1 MTELIFVDACVL
13 VGDPNMLAILASEI
27 PPTIPSE
34 VAFQVCVCLA
44 ALVGIVLALLDDGE
58 LKTRGGSPTSHCVDC
73 ADVLWFGGPGLG
85 RLGLDAAVG
94 SLCAGVVSLASSFV
108 GVACAGCR
116 RLGSKGKNVPKD
128 DTPKPPAELE
138 MTLRLEFH
146 AYWGY
151 FRLFCMGL
159 FREFAVKV
167 KAVVCQDPA
176 CQKYLKRERWNS
188 GLVEFYMQHMY
199 RNMNDC
205 FQRPIASA
213 PNNHIDVVKREREG
227 GVLFGPLHEFKCL
240 AEVRRCTNLA
250 SYNYLGFGGV
260 DEFCTP
266 AARECFLQY
275 GFSAG
280 GCRTEGGTL
289 PVHRELETE
298 VAHFLGKEDALVLG
312 MGFATNSTILPAL
325 FEARPEGPG
334 VLVLS
339 DELNHRSIV
348 EGVRLSGATVRA
360 FAHNN
365 MAALEEHLRS
375 ATEKGQPNGVPWR
388 KVFIVV
394 EGIYSMEGDFCRL
407 REIVSLKNQYKA
419 YLYLDEAH
427 SIGAVGP
434 TGRGVAELFGV
445 PTSEVDVM
453 MGTFT
458 KSFGSAGGYVAASR
472 AVIDVLRQTA
482 PGSVFGSAMPPPCAA
497 QALAAFRCISGAI
510 GGTVGKDKLVSIRK
524 NANFFRKRL
533 LQEGFTVLGDV
544 DSPIIPVLLF
554 HPEKIATF
562 SRKCMELGI
571 AVVVVGYPA
580 VPVLSERV
588 RFCMSAA
595 HTLDQLE
602 DVAVQLAAIGEE
614 VGILYQKGA
623 NKQEK
628 ADRDAQALR
637 YADWLR
643 KAPLRLSGANK
654 TESAAS
660 IRWSPEQLAPKI
672 SKTQANQLA
681 MASATTAESRT
692 SVDFRIFDPLGYISR
707 PLDASQRAAEATL
720 DLYGF
725 GACGPRGFYGTTKP
739 HLELEEAIAKHLGV
753 EAAILYSAGV
763 ATASSVLPALV
774 QKGDRVIVDSG
785 VSLGIKAGLRLCRA
799 EVSWVPHCDPQAIE
813 TALCRETEAR
823 MIKKSEQRI
832 FIVVEALCQRTGR
845 LAPLAQLIDLKTKH
859 GALLILDESVSMG
872 VLGENGRGLCESS
885 GVDIANVDAIIGS
898 LELNAAGV
906 GGFCAGRLGLVEHQ
920 RLAGAG
926 YCFSASSPPA
936 SCSAAAAVLKDMG
949 ESGGVARR
957 GMVVRNAELLHSVL
971 QAAVQELNAPL
982 ELISSQQ
989 SYIQHIRWVG
999 DEVEAEQQISSA
1011 VARVAERRA
1020 GSDGSNIQVQFCS
1033 SVTCEAEAAFDAR
1046 LGGSKKGAP
1055 SLRACVSSEHTPQ
1068 DIRALGAAVLRAFGS

>member
-1 MTELIFVDACVL
+1 MLTFCA
-13 VGDPNMLAILASEI
+13 GDTDMLALVASEI
-27 PPTIPSE
+27 PSTSPTE
-34 VAFQVCVCLA
+34 AAFQVCVLLA
-44 ALVGIVLALLDDGE
+44 ALVGIVLAFLDDSE
-58 LKTRGGSPTSHCVDC
+58 LKTRGGSPTSHLGDCVDC
-73 ADVLWFGGPGLG
+73 ADVLWSGGPGLG
-85 RLGLDAAVG
+85 RLGLVAAVG
-94 SLCAGVVSLASSFV
+94 SLCAGVVSLVSSLL

-116 RLGSKGKNVPKD
+116 RFRSKGKHVLTD
-128 DTPKPPAELE
+128 DTPRPPAELE

-159 FREFAVKV
+159 LREFLVKI
-167 KAVVCQDPA
+167 KAVVFRDPT
-176 CQKYLKRERWNS
+176 CQKYLLRERWNS
-188 GLVEFYMQHMY
+188 GWVEFYMQHMY

-213 PNNHIDVVKREREG
+213 PNNHIDVVKRERDG

-266 AARECFLQY
+266 AARKCFLRY

-280 GCRTEGGTL
+280 GARTEGGTL
-289 PVHRELETE
+289 PVHRELENE
-298 VAHFLGKEDALVLG
+298 VANFLDKEDALVLG

-348 EGVRLSGATVRA
+348 EGVRLSGAAVRA

-365 MAALEEHLRS
+365 MVALEEHLRQ
-375 ATEKGQPNGVPWR
+375 ATQKGQPNGLPWR
-388 KVFIVV
+388 KIFIVV

-407 REIVSLKNQYKA
+407 REIVSLKNRYNA

-434 TGRGVAELFGV
+434 TGRGVTELFGV

-458 KSFGSAGGYVAASR
+458 KSFGSAGGYVAASS
-472 AVIDVLRQTA
+472 AVINVLRQTA

-510 GGTVGKDKLVSIRK
+510 GGTIGKEKLVSIRK

-533 LQEGFTVLGDV
+533 QQEGFTVLGDV

-562 SRKCMELGI
+562 SRKCIEVGI

-595 HTLDQLE
+595 HTLEQLE
-602 DVAVQLAAIGEE
+602 DVAVQLATIGAE
-614 VGILYQKGA
+614 VGILYHRGA
-623 NKQEK
+623 NKQERT
-628 ADRDAQALR
+628 DRDAQALR

-643 KAPLRLSGANK
+643 KAPLQISGACK
-654 TESAAS
+654 
-660 IRWSPEQLAPKI
+660 PERAVSLCWFPEPLAPKI
-672 SKTQANQLA
+672 SQTQANLLA
-681 MASATTAESRT
+681 MASATAAESRM
-692 SVDFRIFDPLGYISR
+692 SRDFRIFDPLGYISR
-707 PLDASQRAAEATL
+707 PLDVAQQAAEATL

-739 HLELEEAIAKHLGV
+739 HLELEEAIAMHLGV
-753 EAAILYSAGV
+753 EAAILYSASV

-774 QKGDRVIVDSG
+774 QRCDRVIVDSG
-785 VSLGIKAGLRLCRA
+785 VSVGIKAGLRLCRA
-799 EVSWVPHCDPQAIE
+799 EVSWVPHCDLQAIE
-813 TALCRETEAR
+813 TVLYREAQAQR
-823 MIKKSEQRI
+823 NKKPQQRI
-832 FIVVEALCQRTGR
+832 FIVVEALCQRTGC
-845 LAPLAQLIDLKTKH
+845 LTPLAQLLDLKKKY
-859 GALLILDESVSMG
+859 GALLVLDESVSTG
-872 VLGENGRGLCESS
+872 VLGETGRGLCELS
-885 GVDIANVDAIIGS
+885 GVDSANIDAIIGS
-898 LELNAAGV
+898 LEHSAAGV
-906 GGFCAGRLGLVEHQ
+906 GGFCAGRRGLVEHQ

-936 SCSAAAAVLKDMG
+936 SCSAVAAVLKDLG

-957 GMVVRNAELLHSVL
+957 QAVLRNARLLHSVL
-971 QAAVQELNAPL
+971 QAAVLELEAPL
-982 ELISSQQ
+982 ELISCQH

-999 DEVEAEQQISSA
+999 DEVEAEQQILSA
-1011 VARVAERRA
+1011 VARIAEQHADESGIR
-1020 GSDGSNIQVQFCS
+1020 VQFCP
-1033 SVTCEAEAAFDAR
+1033 SVFCEAEAALDAR
-1046 LGGSKKGAP
+1046 LGGSTKIAP
-1055 SLRACVSSEHTPQ
+1055 SLRACVSSEHAPQ
-1068 DIRALGAAVLRAFGS
+1068 DMRDLGAAVLRAFGS